1 MCYARRME
9 ETRIDLLILLLGD
22 GDFSDQLHNGHVIHV
37 MSSAT
42 YKEGIDKHECS
53 TQLKSR
59 ERE

>member
-1 MCYARRME
+1 ME